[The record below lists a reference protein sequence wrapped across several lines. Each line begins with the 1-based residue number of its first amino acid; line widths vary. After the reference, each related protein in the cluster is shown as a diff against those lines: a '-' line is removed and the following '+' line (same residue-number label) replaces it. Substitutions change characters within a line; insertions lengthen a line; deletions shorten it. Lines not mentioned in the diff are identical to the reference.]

1 MKDKEL
7 LEIKIKQLVALQD
20 SKQGILELESKIR
33 EEIKQNLH
41 VGDVIT
47 IDGKV
52 IEYKKPTST
61 RSVNYNLL
69 ATKFPEAFHE
79 TVHAKEKDAT
89 LYIKD
94 AKNVRFVPL
103 DSVVKG

>member
-7 LEIKIKQLVALQD
+7 LEIKIKQLAALQD
-20 SKQGILELESKIR
+20 SKKGILELETKIR
-33 EEIKQNLH
+33 EEIKQNLNI
-41 VGDVIT
+41 GDVLT
-47 IDGKV
+47 IEGKV

-69 ATKFPEAFHE
+69 ATKFPQAFQE
-79 TVHAKEKDAT
+79 TVQSKEKDAT

-94 AKNVRFVPL
+94 AKNVKFIPL
-103 DSVVKG
+103 DIAVKG